1 MVSAFNIEN
10 EIDHSSK
17 YKVFEL
23 LNNLEENRVVCRI
36 SGMGHELP
44 HNRLRYLKVGQSY
57 RLKHVKYV
65 RVL

>member
-1 MVSAFNIEN
+1 MGDAFNIEN
-10 EIDHSSK
+10 EMDHSAK
-17 YKVFEL
+17 YKVFDL
-23 LNNLEENRVVCRI
+23 LNNSDENNVVCRV